1 MLKVFGKASSI
12 NVRKVLWACDEI
24 DIPYEREDWGS
35 GFRSTRAPE
44 FLARNPNGLVPL
56 IRDGDFYLWESNTI
70 IRYLA
75 AAYGDGNLLPAAPR
89 ERALVEKWMD
99 WQATEF
105 NNAWSYAF
113 QALVRRSPDHANPAD
128 IARSCAEW
136 NRHVAIVDRQLQETG
151 GYIAGRELTL
161 ADIPIG
167 LSLNRWKMTPME
179 RPAFAA
185 VSSYFDALSERPAFR
200 RHGCNG
206 TP

>member
-128 IARSCAEW
+128 IA
-136 NRHVAIVDRQLQETG
+136 VLQ
-151 GYIAGRELTL
+151 I
-161 ADIPIG
+161 
-167 LSLNRWKMTPME
+167 S
-179 RPAFAA
+179 AF
-185 VSSYFDALSERPAFR
+185 
-200 RHGCNG
+200 
-206 TP
+206 